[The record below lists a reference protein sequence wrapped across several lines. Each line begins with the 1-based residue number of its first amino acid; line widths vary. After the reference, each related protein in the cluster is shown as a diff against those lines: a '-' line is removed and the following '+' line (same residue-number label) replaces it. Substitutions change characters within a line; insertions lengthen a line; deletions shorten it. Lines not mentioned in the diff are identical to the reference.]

1 LDLARDHGVQAI
13 AHGEASGQ
21 RMLEWTAHW
30 GMALLSGVAG
40 DAPGVVTHLAQADQL
55 AEQMHSPLLPLWT
68 GELSVQ
74 YSSSTGDW
82 DAALHTSEQTITL
95 AKTLGQRTLLPRLYV
110 WSGLI
115 HLWRG
120 AEEKAKEHFDLA
132 WKLAGGEH
140 SGTSGSEDKPLDV
153 PSIVPAHLGLA
164 SYHAAKGE
172 LREAIRIG
180 EAGLEIADR
189 TGYVVWSLQWLLPL
203 VGEAALFARD
213 FERAAAHSARMR
225 RDAERLN
232 HRLGVAYA
240 DGCDGLIARFR
251 DKDPARAIELL
262 QKSVDA
268 LEDIAFAP
276 QAARIRRRLAG
287 AMLEVGDRDGAMREL
302 RRSHDV
308 FARIGA
314 TVELDGT
321 REEIRELGAR
331 PPPRSITTGA
341 AGLTGREMEIARM
354 VASRKSN
361 KEIGAALQI
370 SARTVSTHLSNI
382 FLKLG
387 VTSRGELADFVRQN
401 GLLGDEAP
409 APVPATN
416 APR

>member
-1 LDLARDHGVQAI
+1 
-13 AHGEASGQ
+13 
-21 RMLEWTAHW
+21 
-30 GMALLSGVAG
+30 
-40 DAPGVVTHLAQADQL
+40 
-55 AEQMHSPLLPLWT
+55 
-68 GELSVQ
+68 
-74 YSSSTGDW
+74 
-82 DAALHTSEQTITL
+82 
-95 AKTLGQRTLLPRLYV
+95 V

-120 AEEKAKEHFDLA
+120 AEEKAKEYFDLA

-140 SGTSGSEDKPLDV
+140 TGSAPGGGVKALDV

-164 SYHAAKGE
+164 SYHVAKGH
-172 LREAIRIG
+172 LRDAIKIG
-180 EAGLEIADR
+180 EAGLNIADR

-225 RDAERLN
+225 RDATRLN
-232 HRLGVAYA
+232 HRLGLAYA

-251 DKDPARAIELL
+251 DKDPARAIQLL
-262 QKSVDA
+262 QASVDG
-268 LEDIAFAP
+268 LEEIAFAP
-276 QAARIRRRLAG
+276 QAARIRRRLPG
-287 AMLEVGDRDGAMREL
+287 AMLEVGDREGAMREL
-302 RRSHDV
+302 RKSHDV

-321 REEIRELGAR
+321 RDEIRELGVR
-331 PPPRSITTGA
+331 PPPRSVTTGA

-382 FLKLG
+382 FLK
-387 VTSRGELADFVRQN
+387 VSVSSRGELADFVRQN
-401 GLLGDEAP
+401 GLLGDEIP
-409 APVPATN
+409 AAQPTIN